1 MYEVKNSENKDMFLK
16 YCCTVSFHFSPG
28 YTQQEKNKQQRGV
41 ARGGAGWREV
51 SGRAAYASF
60 TRWLKL
66 ASAEL
71 GQTPDGWPRKPDFA
85 NHLVILWK
93 GR

>member
-1 MYEVKNSENKDMFLK
+1 MDPSYPLSVKSNFPDLMPRGSMYEVKNSENKDMFLK

-60 TRWLKL
+60 TR
-66 ASAEL
+66 
-71 GQTPDGWPRKPDFA
+71 
-85 NHLVILWK
+85 
-93 GR
+93 